1 MTIKSIYPDICASDL
16 TASRD
21 FYTALV
27 GLQVAWESDWYIV
40 LNAPDAD
47 PGGMQLALVAAGHDS
62 VPVDY
67 QQPPAGVLISFEVDN
82 ATELYQNAVTNG
94 LAVAQGLR
102 DEDFG
107 QATSWLSTLTGCWLT
122 LSSCCS
128 SRTKR
133 RSSNDQV
140 ARPGGGRT
148 DLSPEPA
155 GGDDHRDRL
164 GNPSVRLVHPT
175 WDPDGRAGVM
185 LTEGT
190 SLKAVDV
197 QARPVATLVY
207 QQRDDKHLLTTVRA
221 SVIGARDFVVET
233 EIEFSIGHFAR
244 LTRLTVRALRHYD
257 DIGLLRPV
265 RVDPRS
271 GYRYYRPG
279 QLKTATT
286 IAVMR
291 ALDLDVPTI
300 RGILTGTTDVT
311 EIIAAERTRR
321 QHDASQAEAALAL
334 LDHMDKPLWS
344 DDHQPKVIEI
354 SPFQI
359 VGRNLRVGSD
369 DEYRVVAVA
378 FEDLV
383 SWDDQESIA
392 HDQLHLTIGVRPE
405 TDMTGIG
412 LPKGTVVVNIE
423 GGPTAVALCRGPLQS
438 LPVAHATLTDW
449 VYNQQRQPNGSARE
463 TYLGSLDEQQTRID
477 IPLAP

>member
-1 MTIKSIYPDICASDL
+1 M
-16 TASRD
+16 
-21 FYTALV
+21 
-27 GLQVAWESDWYIV
+27 
-40 LNAPDAD
+40 
-47 PGGMQLALVAAGHDS
+47 
-62 VPVDY
+62 
-67 QQPPAGVLISFEVDN
+67 
-82 ATELYQNAVTNG
+82 
-94 LAVAQGLR
+94 
-102 DEDFG
+102 
-107 QATSWLSTLTGCWLT
+107 
-122 LSSCCS
+122 
-128 SRTKR
+128 
-133 RSSNDQV
+133 
-140 ARPGGGRT
+140 
-148 DLSPEPA
+148 
-155 GGDDHRDRL
+155 
-164 GNPSVRLVHPT
+164 
-175 WDPDGRAGVM
+175 
-185 LTEGT
+185 
-190 SLKAVDV
+190 
-197 QARPVATLVY
+197 
-207 QQRDDKHLLTTVRA
+207 
-221 SVIGARDFVVET
+221 VET

-257 DIGLLRPV
+257 DIGLLHPV

-300 RGILTGTTDVT
+300 RGILTGATDVT

-321 QHDASQAEAALAL
+321 QRDAIQAEAALAL

-344 DDHQPKVIEI
+344 DDHQPKVTDI

-378 FEDLV
+378 FEDLFA
-383 SWDDQESIA
+383 WADQEGISNDGDGICVIHAAA

-405 TDMTGIG
+405 IDMTGVG
-412 LPKGTVVVNIE
+412 LPRNTVVVDIE

-449 VYNQQRQPNGSARE
+449 VYNQQRRPNGSARE
-463 TYLGSLDEQQTRID
+463 TYLGSLEEQQTRID